1 MTAMAV
7 PTNSGILTDKEGT
20 GFPGIR
26 IDDKPFTVLN
36 FVQRYLD
43 AIPKKAKVC
52 YQITDGKISKI
63 WEDKGE
69 PAQPAAN
76 GQSKPAQ
83 QPQQPGNNQSSCTS
97 PDTPT
102 LKTVEGQ
109 IITLDVPAHKV
120 VLKTKDGQQHG
131 FVWPPALN
139 DQMSR
144 LKQWYFARL
153 TGEHQKDVDIWK
165 LTAQEFFKR
174 PEDWPAT
181 VHSRVFGGQPRND
194 KAIILQT
201 CLKVAA
207 DVRIARGFCDS
218 DDGVYADQMAEITA
232 EAIKAADALCKA
244 GGVQ

>member
-1 MTAMAV
+1 MAEPQKV
-7 PTNSGILTDKEGT
+7 SACKYCGQEITWNQDPVSGKNYPKNLNGSPHLCKKEAAPAQGRAPVTDIAG
-20 GFPGIR
+20 
-26 IDDKPFTVLN
+26 
-36 FVQRYLD
+36 D
-43 AIPKKAKVC
+43 AVEKAKERMAKAGFG
-52 YQITDGKISKI
+52 QPTGGNTTD
-63 WEDKGE
+63 
-69 PAQPAAN
+69 
-76 GQSKPAQ
+76 
-83 QPQQPGNNQSSCTS
+83 CTS

-109 IITLDVPAHKV
+109 IVVLDVPAHKV

>member
-1 MTAMAV
+1 MAEPQKV
-7 PTNSGILTDKEGT
+7 SACKYCGQEITWNQDPVSGKNYPKNLNGSPHLCKKEAAPAQGRAPVTDIAG
-20 GFPGIR
+20 
-26 IDDKPFTVLN
+26 
-36 FVQRYLD
+36 D
-43 AIPKKAKVC
+43 AVEKAKERMAKAGFG
-52 YQITDGKISKI
+52 QPTGGNTTD
-63 WEDKGE
+63 
-69 PAQPAAN
+69 
-76 GQSKPAQ
+76 
-83 QPQQPGNNQSSCTS
+83 CTS

-109 IITLDVPAHKV
+109 IVVLDVPAHKV

-165 LTAQEFFKR
+165 LTAQEFFRR
-174 PEDWPAT
+174 PDDWPAPAPG
-181 VHSRVFGGQPRND
+181 RGGFTPARND

-207 DVRIARGFCDS
+207 DVRDS
-218 DDGVYADQMAEITA
+218 YGIRLENEDTYAEIMAEITA
-232 EAIKAADALCKA
+232 EAIKAAGEICKA